1 MYLLTKSETLSPS
14 VSVSLTGIAN
24 AGNIIDGDVTTA
36 VETANREP
44 ILNIDLSSRK
54 MADTVFVK
62 GEKPPS
68 LRHLRLEQ
76 Q

>member
-1 MYLLTKSETLSPS
+1 MYLLTKSETLTPG

-36 VETANREP
+36 VETADREP
-44 ILNIDLSSRK
+44 VLNIDLGSRK
-54 MADTVFVK
+54 TVDTVFIK

-68 LRHLRLEQ
+68 LRHLCLEQ